1 MTFIRRCFA
10 HPENRFQT
18 TNLGV
23 NGNSVLNKKNKLN
36 HESIGRNDSNSSQ
49 LSIVR
54 FEKKFQFKVPFLNF
68 ASMKFSDIINII
80 YNNKFRTVFRRTEY
94 EILIPRTKRKKTEKR
109 HNSTGR
115 IIAERSVI
123 LFFRK
128 LEHLT
133 RANVW
138 NRCGKWRGKK
148 NRVAKPNILIDSRS
162 IIFF

>member
-36 HESIGRNDSNSSQ
+36 HESIGSNDRNSSE

-80 YNNKFRTVFRRTEY
+80 YNNKFRA
-94 EILIPRTKRKKTEKR
+94 
-109 HNSTGR
+109 GR
-115 IIAERSVI
+115 ISPDWIRNSDTANKKKKNGKTAQFHWADNCRTIRYFI
-123 LFFRK
+123 LSQVGT
-128 LEHLT
+128 L
-133 RANVW
+133 NVW

>member
-36 HESIGRNDSNSSQ
+36 HESIGSNDSNSSQ

-54 FEKKFQFKVPFLNF
+54 FEKKFQFNFKVTFEKERKLKLPFLNF

-80 YNNKFRTVFRRTEY
+80 YNNKFRAVFRWTEY
-94 EILIPRTKRKKTEKR
+94 EILIPRTKRKETEKR

-133 RANVW
+133 RAN
-138 NRCGKWRGKK
+138 
-148 NRVAKPNILIDSRS
+148 I
-162 IIFF
+162 